1 MYFYESIHLD
11 RRLSFPFVELKVL
24 SVLAVLKPELS
35 DPLVIVSPSLRGN
48 TGHFSSFVKEIN
60 LEPLV
65 AVPPAR
71 GPSASLAAFFLN
83 I

>member
-35 DPLVIVSPSLRGN
+35 DPLVIVSPSLCDN
-48 TGHFSSFVKEIN
+48 TGHFGGFVKEIN